1 MNDNDPSTAE
11 NDVHVIAIF
20 PKSPCVDENG
30 VIQKDLVNLPENQ
43 SVKVIIEDGVKE
55 IGNRAFE
62 GCKGLA
68 SVTLPASVTSIGH
81 CAFGGCAGLTSVTLP
96 ARVTSIGHCAF
107 EGRTGLT
114 AVTIRG
120 GEIESRNLR
129 IGLSRRREIRIGV
142 LFREKDRWKISP
154 PGFRRFGTIPKA
166 ARGRVWFVPYFL
178 PHCAMALTGLFK
190 YRTLS
195 ETKTRRLS

>member
-1 MNDNDPSTAE
+1 MKDNDPSAPK
-11 NDVHVIAIF
+11 NDIQVITI
-20 PKSPCVDENG
+20 SPNGPYVDENG

-62 GCKGLA
+62 GCKGLD

-81 CAFGGCAGLTSVTLP
+81 CAFEGC
-96 ARVTSIGHCAF
+96 
-107 EGRTGLT
+107 TGLT

-154 PGFRRFGTIPKA
+154 LGFRRFGTIPKA

-178 PHCAMALTGLFK
+178 PHCAMA
-190 YRTLS
+190 
-195 ETKTRRLS
+195 